1 MEQLLDDFRRVTG
14 ILLPVFF
21 VVLVFSG
28 ACRVRN
34 ATIGASARNAAVD
47 AALVYS
53 GLCVA
58 YLVFSPQPQCRTAVE
73 LEPGADLLQ
82 ALGSADDPLPWIQ
95 LVGNGVL
102 LLPLAALAPLRV
114 RLLDSV
120 PKIALAGLL
129 ISVGIE
135 LSQYLFVVG
144 RTTST
149 DDVLLNTAGAVLGG
163 FASRA
168 PVPRRAVARGPK
180 AVSAVD
186 TRGEAAVGAEREG
199 ALRTSVSP

>member
-1 MEQLLDDFRRVTG
+1 MEQLLDDFLRVTR
-14 ILLPVFF
+14 IFLPVFL
-21 VVLVFSG
+21 VVLLVSG
-28 ACRVRN
+28 AWRARN
-34 ATIGASARNAAVD
+34 ATIGASTREAAVD

-163 FASRA
+163 LLHRA
-168 PVPRRAVARGPK
+168 AVLRR
-180 AVSAVD
+180 
-186 TRGEAAVGAEREG
+186 AAVGEPEIVSALDSRGG
-199 ALRTSVSP
+199 AAGGVEWE